1 MEPGKIRLS
10 SSDGRQTELTNA
22 EIKALTA
29 SHVMNTY
36 NRFPVAIVRG
46 EGRRVWD
53 ADNRQYLDFT
63 SGLAVCNLGHC
74 HPRVV
79 AAIKA
84 QAEKLIHISNLYHI
98 GPQAELAALLVA
110 HSFAD
115 KVFFCN
121 SGAEANEAA
130 IKLARKYFNLKG
142 SNRYQIVTMEKSFH
156 GRTLAALAATG
167 QGKYRQGF
175 EPLLEKFIYVPFN
188 DVSAVRNAISS
199 STAAVMLEPIQG
211 EGGVNVPSDD
221 YLKGVKAACK
231 EVGALLIYDEV
242 QVGVGRTGRLFA
254 YEHSGV
260 APDIMTLAKGLAG
273 GVAIGAMCATDEVAQ
288 AFTPGTHAS
297 TFGGNPLATAAGL
310 AAVRTVLEDGV
321 LENCRKMSEHLR
333 ARLVELKQSF
343 PFITEVRGKGLILAA
358 ELASGIKG
366 ADIVKAAL
374 DKGLLINCIGEST
387 LRFIPALTVTAGEV
401 DEMIGILKAV
411 LGAVEKKG

>member
-1 MEPGKIRLS
+1 VTN
-10 SSDGRQTELTNA
+10 SDIMT
-22 EIKALTA
+22 LTA
-29 SHVMNTY
+29 SGVMNTY

-53 ADNRQYLDFT
+53 ADGRRYLDFT
-63 SGLAVCNLGHC
+63 AGLAVCNLGHC
-74 HPRVV
+74 HPKVV

-84 QAEKLIHISNLYHI
+84 QAETLIHISNLYHI
-98 GPQAELAALLVA
+98 LPQAELAGLLTKN
-110 HSFAD
+110 SFAD

-130 IKLARKYFNLKG
+130 IKLCRKYFSVKG
-142 SNRYQIVTMEKSFH
+142 ESRYQIITMEKSFH

-167 QGKYRQGF
+167 QGKYQQGF
-175 EPLLEKFIYVPFN
+175 EPLLEKFVYVPFN
-188 DVSAVRNAISS
+188 DISALRKTVSA

-242 QVGVGRTGRLFA
+242 QVGVGRTGKLFA

-273 GVAIGAMCATDEVAQ
+273 GVAIGAMLATDEVAQ

-297 TFGGNPLATAAGL
+297 TFGGNPLATAAGI
-310 AAVRTVLEDGV
+310 ASIRTIIEDGV
-321 LENCRKMSEHLR
+321 LENCRKMSEYLTE
-333 ARLVELKQSF
+333 RLLELKKRFSF
-343 PFITEVRGKGLILAA
+343 IREVRGKGLILAA
-358 ELASGIKG
+358 ELSGGIKG

-374 DKGLLINCIGEST
+374 AKGLLINCIGDTT
-387 LRFIPALTVTAGEV
+387 LRFIPALTVTQEEV
-401 DEMIGILKAV
+401 DEMAAILSDV
-411 LGAVEKKG
+411 LGAVMERE